1 MFYQNEQ
8 AEEIARLH
16 RKISLL
22 NKTNTNLVKELATH
36 FIMIGGLLDVVT
48 DLDASVKELQQ
59 GSKKW
64 KQN

>member
-59 GSKKW
+59 GSKK
-64 KQN
+64 